1 MICKVGSGS
10 SPPYPQLFVL
20 PARLLK
26 TCANEVAPPKH
37 CCSHSAASMPVETFM
52 CFKTI
57 CLNANHSVGALCLSL
72 AVDNGSSVS
81 CWVFLHRRGKYGV
94 FWGVA
99 CRPRYECCLHRGFPA
114 PTAAWG
120 QEGLAPGSQ
129 QQSGCSLTSFSCSS
143 FLFPYEILVS
153 CPNLI

>member
-1 MICKVGSGS
+1 MWGGGRVTNHAHSSLFLLAQSHASSPHADDFRVICKVGSGS

-20 PARLLK
+20 PASLLK

-57 CLNANHSVGALCLSL
+57 CLNANHSVGAPCLSL

-81 CWVFLHRRGKYGV
+81 CWVFLHRRENIGCFGV
-94 FWGVA
+94 
-99 CRPRYECCLHRGFPA
+99 
-114 PTAAWG
+114 
-120 QEGLAPGSQ
+120 
-129 QQSGCSLTSFSCSS
+129 
-143 FLFPYEILVS
+143 
-153 CPNLI
+153 